1 MAAEE
6 MPIES
11 AGRAGA
17 WGPIEL
23 APRVLVDVF
32 GLGTSPAT
40 ALVLPGVIAAVA
52 SRVPVP
58 VDGGVRRVP
67 TWRRPWGRTPCWSAD
82 RYAWGLAT
90 FAAPGVARV
99 IEILRTEL
107 EMAMGLLGTPRM
119 GTPRLGA
126 HRLDAL
132 RPDALWP

>member
-1 MAAEE
+1 MA
-6 MPIES
+6 
-11 AGRAGA
+11 
-17 WGPIEL
+17 
-23 APRVLVDVF
+23 
-32 GLGTSPAT
+32 AT
-40 ALVLPGVIAAVA
+40 ALALPGVIAAVA

-82 RYAWGLAT
+82 LSVWGLAT
-90 FAAPGVARV
+90 SAAPGVARV
-99 IEILRTEL
+99 VEILRTEL
-107 EMAMGLLGTPRM
+107 EMAMGLL